1 MLESYPKPARILIP
15 LLMLTGLCQ
24 AESKISSDVPRDA
37 HSNVNVIVRFR
48 KAPEGA
54 DHERMSMR
62 GGALRHDLHFINADA
77 ISYAVFC
84 LKKKTADPDV
94 EYISADRQIHGAL
107 AYANETTSG

>member
-1 MLESYPKPARILIP
+1 MLESYPKPEKILIP
-15 LLMLTGLCQ
+15 LLLLTGLCQ

-77 ISYAVFC
+77 ISIPASE
-84 LKKKTADPDV
+84 LENLDADPGV
-94 EYISADRQIHGAL
+94 EYVSAARQIHDHRR
-107 AYANETTSG
+107 